1 MSRLPTLVVTLTALF
16 AFTLMSPYTP
26 AANRETSPAH
36 AAAALANR
44 VYLPVIQVS
53 GAVLVWTESTANKVQ
68 PTTAAGSGRSIVLE
82 GARNSYEAAQIIV
95 TANQAL
101 AGVTMSTSPLSDG
114 AGHTLSADHLTFF
127 REAVID
133 FANVSVTAHGNL
145 EVPQHSPS
153 GDSRI
158 PDPLIPFVDPYTTST
173 RAVGAPFSVASGLN
187 QPVWV
192 DVFIPTDTVA
202 GVYQGVITVSVSG
215 QSPIPVPLTLTVW
228 NLILPDMNTI
238 STYFGMHT
246 EPGLC
251 DYHAG
256 LAGAGSTTSSCWVDW
271 TPRARTVV
279 KRYEELAHASRI
291 DSWPNF
297 VPSQSNGCAP
307 PTSWS
312 AYDDALRPYLDGTYW
327 SNGVPSSWF
336 PTPFSPGTDWGPQT
350 CTQAQYTALA
360 AAWASHLQTNGWLS
374 RALAY
379 AYDEPPPSAFPAI
392 AEHAQWMQAGNP
404 AWKARIMDTI
414 APTASN
420 IATLGPAL
428 GIYTVCISCYG
439 PWWNGATTA
448 TTPYG
453 RAEWPGLFANQT
465 QLWFYESNAQ
475 GMPYPTFAT
484 NTLLGFEPRIMLW
497 GAWYE
502 QATGFLLWDTTY
514 WTKDQPWGPNS
525 TWSKTGDGVLMYPGN
540 HDGML
545 APVGSPADVAIDG
558 PIPSYRLKVVRDGLQ
573 DWALFK
579 LAEQR
584 GLAAYAR
591 AQVAQVYG
599 QMGGCT
605 WQGCPPPVNGHF
617 FWRADGATM
626 QQVRHDIA
634 QAIMSAP

>member
-1 MSRLPTLVVTLTALF
+1 MFRLPALLVLLTALLTC
-16 AFTLMSPYTP
+16 TLPHSDHVV
-26 AANRETSPAH
+26 PAH
-36 AAAALANR
+36 ASASAATITQAHN
-44 VYLPVIQVS
+44 VYLPVIQMS
-53 GAVLVWTESTANKVQ
+53 GAMLVWTESTANKVQ
-68 PTTAAGSGRSIVLE
+68 PSTAAGAGRDIVLE
-82 GARNSYEAAQIIV
+82 GARNSYEAAQIVV
-95 TANQAL
+95 TANTAL
-101 AGVTMSTSPLSDG
+101 TGVTMIASPLSDG
-114 AGHTLSADHLTFF
+114 AGHTISADQITFF
-127 REAVID
+127 RESAID

-145 EVPQHSPS
+145 EVPQNSPS

-158 PDPLIPFVDPYTTST
+158 PDPLIPFVDPYTTPA
-173 RAVGAPFSVASGLN
+173 RAVGAPFTVAIGLN

-192 DVFIPTDTVA
+192 DIFIPKETLA
-202 GVYQGVITVSVSG
+202 GVYQGTITVIVNGKPYTS
-215 QSPIPVPLTLTVW
+215 VPLTLTVW
-228 NLILPDMNTI
+228 NLILPDMNTVT
-238 STYFGMHT
+238 TYFGMHT

-251 DYHAG
+251 NYHAG
-256 LAGAGSTTSSCWVDW
+256 LAGIGSNTSSCWVDW
-271 TPRARTVV
+271 TPRARTLV

-297 VPSQSNGCAP
+297 VVTPTNGCSP
-307 PTSWS
+307 PTSWTD
-312 AYDDALRPYLDGTYW
+312 YDNALRPYLDGTYW

-336 PTPFSPGTDWGPQT
+336 PVPFSPGTTWGAQT

-360 AAWASHLQTNGWLS
+360 AAWASHLQSTGWFTRS
-374 RALAY
+374 LAF

-392 AEHAQWMQAGNP
+392 AQHARWMQDGNP
-404 AWKARIMDTI
+404 AWKAQIMDTT

-428 GIYTVCISCYG
+428 GIYSVCIDCYG
-439 PWWNGATTA
+439 PWWNGSTTS

-453 RAEWPGLFANQT
+453 RAEWPGLFAQKT

-475 GMPYPTFAT
+475 GLPYPTFAT

-525 TWSKTGDGVLMYPGN
+525 AWSKTGDGVLIYPGN
-540 HDGML
+540 HDGLL
-545 APVGSPADVAIDG
+545 APLGSPADVAIDG
-558 PIPSYRLKVVRDGLQ
+558 PVPSYRLKIVRAGLQ

-584 GLAAYAR
+584 GLATYAR

-617 FWRADGATM
+617 FWSADGTAM
-626 QQVRHDIA
+626 QTVRHNIA
-634 QAIMSAP
+634 QAILSAP